1 MLLLYVQINPHSRK
15 ESKSKRWWR
24 KINSNHSETIQK
36 PQLENNS
43 NAEAISR
50 TQQRYHLER
59 RTFL

>member
-1 MLLLYVQINPHSRK
+1 MLLLYVQINPHSKK

-24 KINSNHSETIQK
+24 KISSTHSETIKQS
-36 PQLENNS
+36 QLEDNS